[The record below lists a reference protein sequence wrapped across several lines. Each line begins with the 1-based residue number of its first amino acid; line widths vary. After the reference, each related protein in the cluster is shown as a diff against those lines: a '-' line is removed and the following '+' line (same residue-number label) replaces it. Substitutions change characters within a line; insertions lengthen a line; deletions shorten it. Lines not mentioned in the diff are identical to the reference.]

1 MNNINTIFIKLET
14 AQEQNCICQDAMYLH
29 RLYLNIEQRIET
41 YFKESGKKLKQTASY
56 HKDLLIDYFKL
67 LGLDKSD
74 IFSIV
79 DELRGFRHIFNK
91 RADILEFLEDN
102 INKLKNKILKFKDKI
117 IEQFGEIK

>member
-1 MNNINTIFIKLET
+1 MNKINTIFEKLET
-14 AQEQNCICQDAMYLH
+14 SSVTCTCQDAMYLH
-29 RLYLNIEQRIET
+29 RLYLNIERSIEI
-41 YFKESGKKLKQTASY
+41 YFKESGKKLQQTASY
-56 HKDLLIDYFKL
+56 HRDLLIDYFKL
-67 LGLDKSD
+67 LGLNKSD